1 LDSRDAVFLVIGA
14 AVVATVMLAVGWLS
28 AVSISLDGAEGM
40 PVPENKQNDPTHP
53 GAGSTG
59 DSAFG
64 PDFLINS
71 QVEENDDDPANS
83 SLFFLIP
90 LCFLIPLW
98 VPRLLVVNEKLMKL
112 KGVCGRALARPG

>member
-28 AVSISLDGAEGM
+28 VVSISLDGAEGM

-90 LCFLIPLW
+90 LW

-112 KGVCGRALARPG
+112 KGVCGTALARPG